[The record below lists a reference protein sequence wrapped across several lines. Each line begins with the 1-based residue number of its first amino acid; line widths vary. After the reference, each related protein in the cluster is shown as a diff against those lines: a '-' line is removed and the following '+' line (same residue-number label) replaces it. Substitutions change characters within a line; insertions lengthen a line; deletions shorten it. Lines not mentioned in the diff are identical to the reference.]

1 MQPFRV
7 STNYLAQLALIAGLQ
22 PVSAMKDLTKETM
35 DLAAARHLA
44 DGFNFRAYTPHK
56 IAHELMRW
64 DHEFKD
70 ADYTQ
75 LVAAVTLWQSSSS
88 D

>member
-1 MQPFRV
+1 
-7 STNYLAQLALIAGLQ
+7 
-22 PVSAMKDLTKETM
+22 M
-35 DLAAARHLA
+35 DVAAARHLA
-44 DGFNFRAYTPHK
+44 GGFNFRAYTPHK

-64 DHEFKD
+64 DQVFKD

-75 LVAAVTLWQSSSS
+75 LVAAVTKWQSSSR

>member
-1 MQPFRV
+1 
-7 STNYLAQLALIAGLQ
+7 
-22 PVSAMKDLTKETM
+22 MKEITKETV
-35 DLAAARHLA
+35 DLAAARYLA
-44 DGFNFRAYTPHK
+44 GGFNFRAYTPHK

-64 DHEFKD
+64 DEEFQD

-75 LVAAVTLWQSSSS
+75 LVAAVRFWQNNSR

>member
-1 MQPFRV
+1 
-7 STNYLAQLALIAGLQ
+7 
-22 PVSAMKDLTKETM
+22 MKDLTKETM
-35 DLAAARHLA
+35 DVAAARHLA
-44 DGFNFRAYTPHK
+44 GGFNFRAYTPHK

-64 DHEFKD
+64 DQVFKD

-75 LVAAVTLWQSSSS
+75 LVAAVTKWQSSSR

>member
-1 MQPFRV
+1 MARWQHVWR
-7 STNYLAQLALIAGLQ
+7 
-22 PVSAMKDLTKETM
+22 MKDITKEIV

-44 DGFNFRAYTPHK
+44 EGFNFRAYTPHK

-64 DHEFKD
+64 DEEFQD

-75 LVAAVTLWQSSSS
+75 LVAAVTLWQSSSR

>member
-1 MQPFRV
+1 M
-7 STNYLAQLALIAGLQ
+7 TDI
-22 PVSAMKDLTKETM
+22 TKETI

-64 DHEFKD
+64 DGEFKG
-70 ADYTQ
+70 AEYTE
-75 LVAAVTLWQSSSS
+75 LVAAVTLWQSSSR

>member
-1 MQPFRV
+1 
-7 STNYLAQLALIAGLQ
+7 
-22 PVSAMKDLTKETM
+22 MKDLSKETI
-35 DLAAARHLA
+35 DHAAARHLA

-64 DHEFKD
+64 DDEFRT

-75 LVAAVTLWQSSSS
+75 LVAAVKLWLSSSG